1 MMNEV
6 LNRCR
11 DVPAWALGRLKQW
24 APEGWNTNTQF
35 FLVFLGILG
44 LHLWLA
50 QVIIHSAATAEPGD
64 GPIEANGVVV
74 EVSNS
79 AGPSDENEHT
89 ADLIRAT
96 PLETPIPEFDPPPPP
111 PPADTLVLTDSSL
124 VAKPGEAETPEA
136 RESVDV
142 ENLSPVALVEAE
154 QGLGPPATKAGEET
168 IVSEDEIMGPQL
180 SELIAGADTAGEAA
194 EGSPPSA
201 ESSSGPPVAAPI
213 SVESGPSGQSTKT
226 RSFRELP

>member
-11 DVPAWALGRLKQW
+11 ELPAWAGERLKKW

-50 QVIIHSAATAEPGD
+50 QVLIQSAGTAEPGD
-64 GPIEANGVVV
+64 GPIVSTGPVTDDAASPAHTSGGEAV
-74 EVSNS
+74 
-79 AGPSDENEHT
+79 

-96 PLETPIPEFDPPPPP
+96 PLEKPIPEFNPKAPP
-111 PPADTLVLTDSSL
+111 PPAETLVLTDASL
-124 VAKPGEAETPEA
+124 VAKPVDGSESEPE
-136 RESVDV
+136 VDV

-154 QGLGPPATKAGEET
+154 QGLTPTPAEDEDAP
-168 IVSEDEIMGPQL
+168 VSEDEIVGPQL
-180 SELIAGADTAGEAA
+180 SELIAGADTAGESA
-194 EGSPPSA
+194 EGTPPSA
-201 ESSSGPPVAAPI
+201 ESSSGPPVAVPTTTEGG
-213 SVESGPSGQSTKT
+213 SSDSSKGP